1 MKNSKLILIL
11 ASLALL
17 GMGCAKEMK
26 AGDNAVA
33 TPPPVVNPTF
43 PVNAPPGQGAG
54 TAGDNWTYGSTAAFK
69 PASMEIFNTYVGT
82 HPINNPTNIKL
93 NVNVLDVG
101 GGHFGGQVKL
111 AYDDAGQHFEGYFVA
126 GTGTNQ
132 SFESYGTN
140 KDVGLYHA
148 QYNTWFNNGKNFS
161 GYFQDS
167 YGAIVLVVD
176 SVMNQGDGQGSSI
189 VGGSIWFKNFTKQMN
204 IQGPQR
210 YCWFIYTG
218 PYVCRSTTVMD
229 KSNPFPSDGYRLL
242 GTFSGLSKSKAF
254 NQ

>member
-11 ASLALL
+11 ATLALL

-26 AGDNAVA
+26 ASDNIVA
-33 TPPPVVNPTF
+33 PAVVNPTF

-54 TAGDNWTYGSTAAFK
+54 SAGDNWSYGSTAVFN
-69 PASMEIFNTYVGT
+69 PDSLEIFNTYAST
-82 HPINNPTNIKL
+82 HPLNAPSNVKL

-111 AYDDAGQHFEGYFVA
+111 AYDDAGQHYEGYFVA

-132 SFESYGTN
+132 EFDSYNTN

-148 QYNTWFNNGKNFS
+148 QYNTWFNGGKNFS
-161 GYFQDS
+161 GYFQDA

-176 SVMNQGDGQGSSI
+176 NVVNQGDGQGASFVS
-189 VGGSIWFKNFTKQMN
+189 GSIWFKNFAKTMAP
-204 IQGPQR
+204 QGVER

-218 PYVCRSTTVMD
+218 PYACRSTTVMD
-229 KSNPFPSDGYRLL
+229 KSNPLPSDGYRRL
-242 GTFSGLSKSKAF
+242 GTFSGLSRSRAF